1 MRRQKSTNE
10 LLQILNSTENVSDLY
25 EYSQSEELHTL
36 PSSVHEYLL
45 KHMCD
50 AGITASELI
59 RRSQIQRNYGY
70 QILNGTKKPGRD
82 KIIALCISL
91 ALPLDEVQRALAI
104 AQEGTLYPK
113 CRRDSILIF
122 SINQKISVQETN
134 ELLYS
139 MDEAPLN

>member
-1 MRRQKSTNE
+1 MRKQKSTNE
-10 LLQILNSTENVSDLY
+10 LLQILNSTENISDLCT
-25 EYSQSEELHTL
+25 YSQSEELYSL

-45 KHMCD
+45 KHMRN
-50 AGITASELI
+50 AEITASELI

-70 QILNGTKKPGRD
+70 QILNGSKKPGRD
-82 KIIALCISL
+82 KIIALCLSL
-91 ALPLDEVQRALAI
+91 TLPFDEVQRALAI

-122 SINQKISVQETN
+122 AINQKISVQETN

-139 MDEAPLN
+139 MNEAPLN